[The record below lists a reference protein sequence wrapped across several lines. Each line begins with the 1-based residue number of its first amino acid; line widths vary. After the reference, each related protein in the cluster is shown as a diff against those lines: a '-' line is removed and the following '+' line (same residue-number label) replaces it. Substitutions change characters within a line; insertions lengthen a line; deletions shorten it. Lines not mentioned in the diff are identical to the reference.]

1 MRTILVITAATACL
15 LAAAASGEAA
25 SAKRKQDSAAP
36 GVIKMTPGMT
46 IASLAGRADSDIVEF
61 TGGKRLPLRDLRR
74 LDAVGK
80 KLRTGGSKPV
90 APAFAA
96 KPAATGMP
104 VKDRADLTAALKRQ
118 DGETIQLPSGKRLT
132 VGQLRLLK
140 PEVEKRLG
148 RTLESTPG
156 RTIPKGPAVK
166 LQRGADRTQWKTLLQ
181 KPDSTVLESPNGKRI
196 TVGELKEMLAVG
208 RDRVERHPAL
218 EKGGR
223 P

>member
-1 MRTILVITAATACL
+1 MKTILATAAAAACL

-25 SAKRKQDSAAP
+25 SAKGVQDSSAP
-36 GVIKMTPGMT
+36 SVVKMTPGMT
-46 IASLAGRADSDIVEF
+46 VQSLAGHADSDVVEF
-61 TGGKRLPLRDLRR
+61 SGGKRLPVRDLRR
-74 LDAVGK
+74 LEAVGK

-96 KPAATGMP
+96 KPAATGLP
-104 VKDRADLTAALKRQ
+104 VKDRADLTAALKRP
-118 DGETIQLPSGKRLT
+118 DGETIRLPSGKRLT

-156 RTIPKGPAVK
+156 RTVPKGPAVK
-166 LQRGADRTQWKTLLQ
+166 LQRGADRSQWKTLLQ

-196 TVGELKEMLAVG
+196 TVGELKETLAVG
-208 RDRVERHPAL
+208 RDRVERHPAQG
-218 EKGGR
+218 KGGR

>member
-1 MRTILVITAATACL
+1 MKTILAIAAVAACL

-25 SAKRKQDSAAP
+25 SSKGNQDSAAP
-36 GVIKMTPGMT
+36 RIITMAPGMT
-46 IASLAGRADSDIVEF
+46 VQSLAGRADSDVVEF
-61 TGGKRLPLRDLRR
+61 TGGKRLPVRDLRR
-74 LDAVGK
+74 LEAIGK
-80 KLRTGGSKPV
+80 KMRAGGSKPV

-96 KPAATGMP
+96 KPAGTGIP
-104 VKDRADLTAALKRQ
+104 VKDRADLTAALKRP

-140 PEVEKRLG
+140 PEVEKQLG

-156 RTIPKGPAVK
+156 RTIPKGPAIK
-166 LQRGADRTQWKTLLQ
+166 LQRGADKTQWKTLLQ

-196 TVGELKEMLAVG
+196 TVGELKEALTVG

-218 EKGGR
+218 GKGGR

>member
-1 MRTILVITAATACL
+1 MKTILAIAACF
-15 LAAAASGEAA
+15 LAAVVSGEAA
-25 SAKRKQDSAAP
+25 TAQEKQDVAP
-36 GVIKMTPGMT
+36 RVIKMTPGMT
-46 IASLAGRADSDIVEF
+46 VTSLAGRADTDIVEF
-61 TGGKRLPLRDLRR
+61 TGGRRLPVRDLRR
-74 LDAVGK
+74 LEAIGK
-80 KLRTGGSKPV
+80 KLRTGGSRPV

-96 KPAATGMP
+96 RPAATGLP
-104 VKDRADLTAALKRQ
+104 VKNRADLTAALKRP

-156 RTIPKGPAVK
+156 RTVPKGPAIR
-166 LQRGADRTQWKTLLQ
+166 LQPGADRPQWKALLQ

-196 TVGELKEMLAVG
+196 TVGELKQALAVG
-208 RDRVERHPAL
+208 RTRVEQQPAL
-218 EKGGR
+218 GKGGR